1 MTQINFNASYTS
13 APTPSRA
20 SFDNGYSEFCDKQ
33 QPNDYLNYYNNP
45 TPDGADAVVSD
56 SETAAASN
64 FLASVNSLT
73 DDNDIME
80 CLLKTTD
87 NLGEAVSSAY
97 YSESL
102 ELPVA
107 EQPSP
112 SSAYNAESF
121 EQSVGVNQPSATGTK
136 RKLDEYLDDSQSV
149 VGQFNKNKLKPKYKK
164 STIQSCA
171 TLEQT
176 INHNTNICTVASTQ
190 EITHYFTND
199 FAPYLMRFDDN
210 DYNSNRFSDHM
221 SETGYYMFVVKKSE
235 VKPFEIIFAKYVSNV
250 VYEYT
255 NNYYMVDNRVFVV
268 TFDKI
273 RFMISY
279 NLVKETGIEIPH
291 SQDVCNDETA
301 AQNCKKCHF
310 VDVHHTFK
318 AALTSYFNLDMY
330 YAQTTFVTL
339 LQSLGER
346 KCGFLLGKL
355 YEMYQDKNLFTL
367 PIMLSRKESNE
378 IETASN
384 NFFVSPYVSQILKYS
399 ESVKFPDN
407 PPNKYVVDNLNLI
420 VNKKST
426 LTYKY
431 SSVANLLFNNYKY
444 HDNIASNNNAEN
456 LKKVKKEDGSMHIVE
471 QYLTQNV
478 DNVKGHNFIVL
489 SFKNEERL
497 TIAKKNEEFY
507 WISGEIKDVDAS
519 QVIQKY
525 NRFKHHM
532 FVISKVNRR
541 ESTTLHNN
549 LLKLLALIL
558 QGLVPLSD
566 AITFAEQKL
575 NCKYKKI
582 EFN

>member
-13 APTPSRA
+13 ASTPSRA
-20 SFDNGYSEFCDKQ
+20 SFDNSYSEFCDKQ
-33 QPNDYLNYYNNP
+33 PNDYLSYYNHP
-45 TPDGADAVVSD
+45 TPDGADTVISD
-56 SETAAASN
+56 SETAARSN

-73 DDNDIME
+73 DNDLVE

-87 NLGEAVSSAY
+87 NLEEAVSSAY

-102 ELPVA
+102 EQPVV

-112 SSAYNAESF
+112 SSAYHAESF
-121 EQSVGVNQPSATGTK
+121 EHSAGVNQPSATGTK
-136 RKLDEYLDDSQSV
+136 RKLDEYLDNSQGV
-149 VGQFNKNKLKPKYKK
+149 VGQFNKIKLRPKYKK

-210 DYNSNRFSDHM
+210 DYQFQQVLDHM

-346 KCGFLLGKL
+346 KCGFLLSKL

-399 ESVKFPDN
+399 ESVQFPDN

-497 TIAKKNEEFY
+497 TIAKKNKEFY
-507 WISGEIKDVDAS
+507 WISGEIKDVDVS

-532 FVISKVNRR
+532 FVIGKVNRR

-575 NCKYKKI
+575 NCKYKKF
-582 EFN
+582 EL